1 MTVEPEQTTPSPSVE
16 HATARGVATVT
27 LNRPGAANALD
38 LDAKEN
44 LLAILERAAGDPE
57 VRAVLL
63 AGTGKAFCVGQDLGE
78 HAQALSRDPDTAL
91 ETVEQHYNPIVR
103 TIAEM
108 PKPVVVAINGACVGA
123 GLGFAL
129 AGDIRVAAES
139 ATFGTAFAGI
149 GLASDSGLAANLVHA
164 LGSSR
169 ATELLMLGTTFTPQ
183 QALDWGLVHRVV
195 GDGQALTA
203 ATELAERL
211 ARGPTSA
218 YAETRGL
225 LRAAATQDF
234 GEMLRLEAGAQQR
247 LARTSDHHAAVRAFL
262 DKRTPE
268 FDGR

>member
-1 MTVEPEQTTPSPSVE
+1 MTAEPEQTAPSVE
-16 HATARGVATVT
+16 CTTARAVATVT

-38 LDAKEN
+38 RDTKEN
-44 LLAILERAAGDPE
+44 LLAALDQAAGDPE

-63 AGTGKAFCVGQDLGE
+63 TGTGKAFCVGQDLGE

-108 PKPVVVAINGACVGA
+108 PKPVIVAIGGACVGA

-129 AGDIRVAAES
+129 AGDIRVAGES
-139 ATFGTAFAGI
+139 ATFGTAFSGI
-149 GLASDSGLAANLVHA
+149 GLASDSGLAASLVHA
-164 LGSSR
+164 VGSSR
-169 ATELLMLGTTFTPQ
+169 ATELLLLGTTFTPR

-195 GDGQALTA
+195 TDGQVLTTA
-203 ATELAERL
+203 ADLAETL

-225 LRAAATQDF
+225 LRSAATRSFD
-234 GEMLRLEAGAQQR
+234 EMLQLEASAQQR
-247 LARTSDHHAAVRAFL
+247 LARTSDHSNAVRAFL

-268 FDGR
+268 FEGR